1 LARGNCKFR
10 QRDIKA
16 AIKAVMAAGV
26 DIARV
31 EVDKD
36 GKIIVVT
43 GKADDVPG
51 ERTEGSNPWD
61 NI

>member
-1 LARGNCKFR
+1 LARGNCTFR

-43 GKADDVPG
+43 GKADHVPG